1 MLDGVTA
8 VLSGH
13 LHNRDAL
20 AARLGLGRD
29 VSTPLLLA
37 AGYRRWGRELVAR
50 LQGTF
55 ALLAWDGERRHG
67 VVAVDRLGAAGV
79 FVFRDGPALTVGT
92 EVETLLGVLPRA
104 PAPDADAVVQWMV
117 EGMLPPGTTL
127 FGGIRRLE
135 GGTLLALDER
145 GSTECRYWRP
155 STRSQGIPAAEA
167 AAALREGVIPA
178 VQRRIPEPEAP
189 AVMLGGGLDSGTVAG
204 AAARLRGG
212 GFVRAYSAVF
222 PAHET
227 VDEAALID
235 AVTSELGTRS
245 GRIVTHGGSTIPSS
259 LRYLD
264 TWALPPASPNLF
276 FKLPL
281 LELAAREGNTV
292 MLDGQGGDELFGL
305 SRYLLADRIR
315 TGRVRD
321 ARRLAR
327 ALVGDEPG
335 QGAAARA
342 AFRAFGLKGLVPA
355 PAHGLLRRL
364 RPDHYSPDWL
374 GAEAARGY
382 AVAGDPW
389 RWKRTPGPRWRA
401 YLADLL
407 TGYRERAGAHDF
419 LRHMSAMGGIEGAHP
434 FHDDADLVDLVLQ
447 LPPELAFD
455 ERVDRP
461 LLREAMAG
469 VTPDVV
475 RLRREKSY
483 FNQLVLDSLARHDWP
498 TVIRVLEDPQAEV
511 RTFVQLDKLR
521 DRLLRAAQASGTRVR
536 WATTVWRVFMTECWL
551 RTQVDSSFPQRA
563 LETWQI
569 PEPGYSLR
577 PAG

>member
-1 MLDGVTA
+1 VLDGVTA
-8 VLSGH
+8 VLSGR
-13 LHNRDAL
+13 LHDRDAL
-20 AARLGLGRD
+20 ADRLGLGRD
-29 VSTPLLLA
+29 VSSPLLLA
-37 AGYRRWGRELVAR
+37 AGYRRWGRELVER

-55 ALLAWDGERRHG
+55 ALLAWDNERRHG
-67 VVAVDRLGAAGV
+67 VLAVDRLGAAGV
-79 FVFRDGPALTVGT
+79 FVFRDGPALTVAT

-104 PAPDADAVVQWMV
+104 PAPDAEAAVQWMV
-117 EGMLPPGTTL
+117 EGLLPPGSTL
-127 FGGIRRLE
+127 FAGVRRLE
-135 GGTLLALDER
+135 GGHLFALDDQGFTER
-145 GSTECRYWRP
+145 RYWRP
-155 STRSQGIPAAEA
+155 GARSQRVQAAEA
-167 AAALREGVIPA
+167 AAALREGVIAA
-178 VQRRIPEPEAP
+178 VERRIPEPEAP

-204 AAARLRGG
+204 AAGLLRGG

-227 VDEAALID
+227 VDEAVLID
-235 AVTSELGTRS
+235 AVTSELGIRS

-335 QGAAARA
+335 QDAAARA
-342 AFRAFGLKGLVPA
+342 AFRAFGLKTLVPA
-355 PAHGLLRRL
+355 SAHGLLRRL

-374 GAEAARGY
+374 GVRAARAY
-382 AVAGDPW
+382 AIAGDPW

-407 TGYRERAGAHDF
+407 TGYRERGGAHDF
-419 LRHMSAMGGIEGAHP
+419 LRHMSAMGGIDGAHP
-434 FHDDADLVDLVLQ
+434 FHDDADLIDLVLR

-455 ERVDRP
+455 ERFDRP

-483 FNQLVLDSLARHDWP
+483 FNQLVLDSLTRHDWP
-498 TVIRVLEDPQAEV
+498 TVTRVLEDPQAEV
-511 RTFVQLDKLR
+511 QTFVQRDKLR
-521 DRLLRAAQASGTRVR
+521 DTLLRTQASGTRVP
-536 WATTVWRVFMTECWL
+536 WATTVWRVFMIECWL
-551 RTQVDSSFPQRA
+551 RTQVDPSFPQRA
-563 LETWQI
+563 VETWQI
-569 PEPGYSLR
+569 PEPGYSLQ